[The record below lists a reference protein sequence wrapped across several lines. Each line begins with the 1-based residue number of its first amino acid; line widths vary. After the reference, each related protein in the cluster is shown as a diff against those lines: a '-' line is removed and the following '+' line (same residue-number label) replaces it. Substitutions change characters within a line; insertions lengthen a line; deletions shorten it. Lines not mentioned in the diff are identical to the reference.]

1 MQNLQVLKSTGL
13 VDVQQEEAFS
23 DIVVVKGPKWEGM
36 GFCLGRHVK

>member
-23 DIVVVKGPKWEGM
+23 DIVVVKGPKWDEWV
-36 GFCLGRHVK
+36 CLGRHVK